1 MLPSVVVQLGR
12 IGDIINVLPPCRLLG
27 LRHML
32 VHADFRC
39 ALGGQSYVEPIIWP
53 GAIDDVSGAVAYA
66 RTLTKDVRVPQLFG
80 SQEGLSPRSRTS
92 FVMDQWDRLQP
103 GLGDKW
109 GTLPLEFDKRD
120 SDREAALVRRRLG
133 PNGGCAPVVLVN
145 LASSSSPFEHFGPG
159 LAPRVMEHMQKR
171 CWDGSRFVVDISGLR
186 ENPYC
191 NLVALYERAAG
202 LVTVDTASL
211 HLARAA
217 PTMRVFQF
225 VRPDRDASPVVDAS
239 QPYSYAAFD
248 KLDAFV
254 EELR

>member
-12 IGDIINVLPPCRLLG
+12 IGDIINVLPPCRMLG
-27 LRHML
+27 LRYML
-32 VHADFRC
+32 VHPEFRC
-39 ALGGQSYVEPIIWP
+39 ALGGQSYVEPIIWT
-53 GAIDDVSGAVAYA
+53 GALEDLGGAVAYA
-66 RTLTKDVRVPQLFG
+66 RTVSADVRVPQLFG
-80 SQEGLSPRSRTS
+80 PQTGFSPRSRPS

-103 GLGDKW
+103 GLGDRW
-109 GTLPLEFDKRD
+109 GALPLVFDRRD
-120 SDREAALVRRRLG
+120 TIGEAMLVARLLG
-133 PNGGCAPVVLVN
+133 PNTSGAPVVLVN

-159 LAPRVMEHMQKR
+159 LAPRVMAHLRHR
-171 CWDGSRFVVDISGLR
+171 CADGSRFVVDISGLR
-186 ENPYC
+186 EKPYC

-211 HLARAA
+211 HLARAV
-217 PTMRVFQF
+217 PKMRVFQF

-248 KLDAFV
+248 KLDAFM